1 MRLFLKISDLS
12 SLAREIVKR
21 QAIADAEVRSG
32 NRKKGLVKAR
42 KLFSQIAVK
51 KMGYSGAEVA
61 RFLGVTTSA
70 VNRLANT
77 EELSDL
83 GRYI

>member
-1 MRLFLKISDLS
+1 MAKELG
-12 SLAREIVKR
+12 KR
-21 QAIADAEVRSG
+21 QALAYAQLRSG
-32 NRKKGLVKAR
+32 TRKKGVVKAR
-42 KLFSQIAVK
+42 KLFCQIAVK

-77 EELSDL
+77 EELSDV